1 METTIANSFE
11 TTDLWL
17 AAFLKTSRVSFN
29 GSRRLNGIVYFMF
42 SDPDVCQRL
51 IDEYF
56 QGALV
61 QANELKTSINFFRDV
76 IFSKNANT

>member
-1 METTIANSFE
+1 METTTANSFE

-29 GSRRLNGIVYFMF
+29 GSRRLNGIVYFIF

-76 IFSKNANT
+76 IFSANTNM

>member
-1 METTIANSFE
+1 MDSFE

-29 GSRRLNGIVYFMF
+29 GSRRLNGIVYFIF